1 MIGKLE
7 HFVSRKAMNLEGWG
21 VETLSAFFKDGLIKN
36 VVDLYQLDLDQL
48 VGFEYSTWDEDSQEF
63 RKRSLQSKTIENL
76 KKSLVQSKDVPFERV
91 LFGLGIR
98 HVGETVAKKLARA
111 MGSIDAIIEATKETL
126 LSVDEVGEKIADSII
141 QYFQNEEHRT
151 WMTQLKESGLQMS
164 SNHVENLQSD
174 LLATKVFVV
183 SGVFEKY
190 GRDEIKSLIE
200 SHGGKV
206 SGSISAKTHFVVAGR
221 DMGPAKLE
229 KAKSLG
235 IPIIS
240 EVDLDQMISQE

>member
-91 LFGLGIR
+91 LFGSEFVMWERRLPRNWQGQW
-98 HVGETVAKKLARA
+98 VA
-111 MGSIDAIIEATKETL
+111 
-126 LSVDEVGEKIADSII
+126 
-141 QYFQNEEHRT
+141 
-151 WMTQLKESGLQMS
+151 
-164 SNHVENLQSD
+164 
-174 LLATKVFVV
+174 
-183 SGVFEKY
+183 
-190 GRDEIKSLIE
+190 
-200 SHGGKV
+200 
-206 SGSISAKTHFVVAGR
+206 
-221 DMGPAKLE
+221 
-229 KAKSLG
+229 
-235 IPIIS
+235 
-240 EVDLDQMISQE
+240 

>member
-1 MIGKLE
+1 
-7 HFVSRKAMNLEGWG
+7 
-21 VETLSAFFKDGLIKN
+21 
-36 VVDLYQLDLDQL
+36 
-48 VGFEYSTWDEDSQEF
+48 
-63 RKRSLQSKTIENL
+63 
-76 KKSLVQSKDVPFERV
+76 V

-141 QYFQNEEHRT
+141 QYFQNEEHRI

-221 DMGPAKLE
+221 DM
-229 KAKSLG
+229 
-235 IPIIS
+235 
-240 EVDLDQMISQE
+240 

>member
-1 MIGKLE
+1 
-7 HFVSRKAMNLEGWG
+7 
-21 VETLSAFFKDGLIKN
+21 
-36 VVDLYQLDLDQL
+36 
-48 VGFEYSTWDEDSQEF
+48 
-63 RKRSLQSKTIENL
+63 
-76 KKSLVQSKDVPFERV
+76 
-91 LFGLGIR
+91 
-98 HVGETVAKKLARA
+98 
-111 MGSIDAIIEATKETL
+111 MGSIDAIMEATKETL

-151 WMTQLKESGLQMS
+151 WMTQLKESGLQIS

-206 SGSISAKTHFVVAGR
+206 SGSISAK
-221 DMGPAKLE
+221 PIL
-229 KAKSLG
+229 SLPEETWG
-235 IPIIS
+235 LPNWKRPSHWEYPSSVKWIWIK
-240 EVDLDQMISQE
+240 